1 MSLLSKKIL
10 YATILLVLGVF
21 VIVLFNYFNGNSPGF
36 RLVGR
41 NDKAQPM
48 EHVQEIMKPIK
59 KPKTLTLAVVGDI
72 MAHRPLVQSGYNP
85 DTQQYDFSHVLVPV
99 QEYLQGDIVLG
110 NLETPIAGD
119 EKGFPGYPMFNA
131 PVAYL
136 QALRGTGFTHLSVSN
151 NHSLDQHFI
160 GLQNTV
166 NNITQQGMTQIG
178 FRNTPDEYQIT
189 STTTPTGMRVGMF
202 AGSYGFN
209 GFSLPTDQEHTLM
222 NYSENELLE
231 IETEINNR
239 KSQFDVLIAYLHIGY
254 EYKMTQNTE
263 QENIAQRLCD
273 AGVRIVIMSHPHV
286 LQPVEWLTQGQ
297 TSPPDPRSREG
308 KRESSTQASP
318 PTPLLQRGETNQQ
331 CLVAYSMGN
340 FLANP
345 NNERKYTDLGG
356 ILQVQVIEDKDSTAL
371 NIQPTFIPTVINRST
386 IDKKLYYQI
395 EPLNRSQK
403 HSWMS
408 DEKWQEYVREVGQ
421 IVEKIK

>member
-1 MSLLSKKIL
+1 MSITHKKHL
-10 YATILLVLGVF
+10 YVTILLFSVVGVF
-21 VIVLFNYFNGNSPGF
+21 CIYGWYIKSQDAHVL
-36 RLVGR
+36 
-41 NDKAQPM
+41 AQSITQGSIQPA
-48 EHVQEIMKPIK
+48 VQT
-59 KPKTLTLAVVGDI
+59 PKSLQLTVVGDI
-72 MAHRPLVQSGYNP
+72 MAHRPLVQSVY
-85 DTQQYDFSHVLVPV
+85 DSSTKQYDFSSILHPV
-99 QEYLQGDIVLG
+99 VQYLTGDIVLG
-110 NLETPIAGD
+110 NMETPVAGD

-136 QALRGTGFTHLSVSN
+136 SALRGTGFTHLSVSN
-151 NHSLDQHFI
+151 NHSLDQHFS
-160 GLQNTV
+160 GLQDTV
-166 NNITQQGMTQIG
+166 YNITRQGMVPIG
-178 FRNTPDEYQIT
+178 FRDTPNDYHIT
-189 STTTPTGMRVGMF
+189 SITTPTGMRVGMF

-209 GFSLPTDQEHTLM
+209 GFQLPTDQEHTLM

-239 KSQFDVLIAYLHIGY
+239 KNEFDVLIAYLHIGY

-273 AGVRIVIMSHPHV
+273 AGVRIIIMSHPHV
-286 LQPVEWLTQGQ
+286 LQPMEYLESTTGQ
-297 TSPPDPRSREG
+297 S
-308 KRESSTQASP
+308 
-318 PTPLLQRGETNQQ
+318 

-371 NIQPTFIPTVINRST
+371 NIQPIFIPTVINRST

-408 DEKWQEYVREVGQ
+408 DEKWQGYVREVSK